1 MSGITLQGGN
11 GVTPYDP
18 GTGPSGGISAQQ
30 IAQIIQELL
39 AMLQNA
45 MSGQNNSDP
54 SSQPAGGVS
63 GPGASGFS
71 PAAASAAPPPNAI
84 PQVNLVNPPSGA
96 MGTGAPSGV
105 TGLPNNAGSVAPAT
119 PSNSVNPPG
128 GATGTGAPSGAT
140 GLSNNAGS
148 AAPATPSNYAF
159 LSNGKEGLGI
169 SPTSAN
175 GNGSNMGDSSWYS
188 NWSTQSTGGAKGQF
202 IPTVFNTSDAS
213 NEGQLESAFKASGS
227 PLAFTYNEPDN
238 AGQSNIS
245 VGDAV
250 NSWSNIATAAS
261 NTGTQLASPSVTNS
275 TSPGQGL
282 DWLNQFM
289 NSDTTVN
296 GQTKKVG
303 DTVSA
308 INLHWYGNV
317 SNPND
322 PSQVSQAVDSLKNYL
337 GQAHSE
343 FPDKPIVLSEFGL
356 NPNGNSAASS
366 PEFLQQAEQML
377 NSLPYVEMYAPYG
390 LGTPAGNASASSAT

>member
-1 MSGITLQGGN
+1 MSGITLQGGY

-18 GTGPSGGISAQQ
+18 GTGPSNGIDAQ

-39 AMLQNA
+39 AMLQSA
-45 MSGQNNSDP
+45 LAGQNNNDP
-54 SSQPAGGVS
+54 SSSPSSPSSPAGGVS
-63 GPGASGFS
+63 GGGASGLP
-71 PAAASAAPPPNAI
+71 PAAASAAPAPASNAI
-84 PQVNLVNPPSGA
+84 PQFNPVNA
-96 MGTGAPSGV
+96 
-105 TGLPNNAGSVAPAT
+105 
-119 PSNSVNPPG
+119 VNPPG
-128 GATGTGAPSGAT
+128 GAAGTGSPSGVSGTGSPPAATAVGAPSGAT
-140 GLSNNAGS
+140 GPSNNAGS
-148 AAPATPSNYAF
+148 ATPATPSNYAF
-159 LSNGKEGLGI
+159 LSSGKEGLGI

-188 NWSTQSTGGAKGQF
+188 NWSMQSTGDAKGQF
-202 IPTVFNTSDAS
+202 IPTVFTTSDAS
-213 NEGQLESAFKASGS
+213 NEGQLESAFKSSGS
-227 PLAFTYNEPDN
+227 PLAFTFNEPDN

-245 VGDAV
+245 VDNAV
-250 NSWSNIATAAS
+250 KSWSNIATAAS

-282 DWLNQFM
+282 DWLKQFM

-317 SNPND
+317 GNPSD

-366 PEFLQQAEQML
+366 PEFLKQAEQML

-390 LGTPAGNASASSAT
+390 LGTPGGNAGASSAS